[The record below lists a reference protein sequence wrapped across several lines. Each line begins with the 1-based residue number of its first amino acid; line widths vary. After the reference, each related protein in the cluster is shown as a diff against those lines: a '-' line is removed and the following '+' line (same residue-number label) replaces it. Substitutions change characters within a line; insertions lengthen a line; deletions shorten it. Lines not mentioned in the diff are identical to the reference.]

1 MAIKSEKFFNK
12 ARFIFTG
19 APIFGKESIDTR
31 KLSDTSEWSRTR
43 LNFGVKANNDTQF
56 LNAEFMHSDKV
67 KKVKLFSKDN
77 ESFEVNLCDTDN
89 KDVLD
94 KVADFSKI
102 TVDLETDKEVKDNYY
117 SLLFKIRNHEIKEE
131 MTEEDIKKIAEYKEQ
146 IKEFSANIKQ
156 FAHMKDVIDYISVNK
171 ETISKHKI
179 KVTGD
184 VKVNYYNGKSRLN
197 FVPKNFKLLVG
208 DNIDEIKEELMVYM
222 DIFFDRDSIDDDK
235 KENKVYING
244 YVGETIKKADKLMPT
259 QVIFDYSKANLE
271 DERQKA
277 LVEFVKGFF
286 EVKNKKALHRLPIIC
301 QVINGAEIVEFDE
314 SQLTD
319 KQKTAIAL
327 GLAKLDDYKPKGNIF
342 GERINFIRLI
352 QPDLRLSPEGT
363 LESIDLED
371 LPSYLPS
378 DDSDKK
384 VEDMKVENDKE
395 DEKKDKEIDQ
405 SAMMRELFGA

>member
-1 MAIKSEKFFNK
+1 MATKSEKFFNR
-12 ARFIFTG
+12 ARFVFTG

-131 MTEEDIKKIAEYKEQ
+131 MTEEDIKKVAEYKEQ

-184 VKVNYYNGKSRLN
+184 IKVNYYNGKSRLN

-244 YVGETIKKADKLMPT
+244 YVGEVVKKADKLFPT
-259 QVIFDYSKANLE
+259 QVIFDYSRADLE
-271 DERQKA
+271 NEQQKA
-277 LVEFVKGFF
+277 LVEFLKSFF
-286 EVKNKKALHRLPIIC
+286 EVKSKKVLYRLPVIC
-301 QVINGAEIVEFDE
+301 SIVNGAEVVEFDE

-319 KQKTAIAL
+319 KQRTAIAL
-327 GLAKLDDYKPKGNIF
+327 GLAKLEDYKPKGNIF
-342 GERINFIRLI
+342 GERINFIKVT
-352 QPDLRLSPEGT
+352 QPDLKLSPEGT
-363 LESIDLED
+363 MESIDLDELVD
-371 LPSYLPS
+371 YLPS

-384 VEDMKVENDKE
+384 LDDVKE
-395 DEKKDKEIDQ
+395 EKKEEKKEEEVNQ
-405 SAMMRELFGA
+405 SDMMRMLFG